1 MKFNYQ
7 TRTKKGEIRSGQI
20 EASSKEAAASLL
32 QKHGLYVTF
41 LEEAIPPIYARRIKF
56 FEKISQKDL
65 VLFSRQL
72 AIMFK
77 SKVPLVESLRV
88 LSLQMDNPDFK
99 EKIMKISEEVEGG
112 TALSRALENFPE
124 VFSSFYIA
132 MVKSGEVSGKLSE
145 VLNYLAD
152 HLEREYHLTAK
163 TKGALLYP
171 SLIVFVVILVL
182 LLMIFFVIPQLA
194 EVLTTE
200 KEALPWITMFVINSS
215 AFVRDWGW
223 ALFIILVLFVAGFLK
238 YYRTDRG
245 QRFFDRE
252 FVKFPLLGP
261 FFKMINV
268 ARFAENL
275 STLISGGLPI
285 AQALETV
292 GDIISNT
299 AYKEVIFKMR
309 DEVRKGVPISAVLS
323 RNPDLFPPVFIQMV
337 LVGEK
342 TGTLDSTLMNIVD
355 FYQKE
360 IDRMIDNAL
369 SILEPV
375 LILVLGL
382 VVAGL
387 MLSILMPLYKMIA
400 L

>member
-7 TRTKKGEIRSGQI
+7 TRTKKGEIRSGQV
-20 EASSKEAAASLL
+20 EASSREAAASFL

-88 LSLQMDNPDFK
+88 LSQQTDNPDFK

-112 TALSRALENFPE
+112 TALSNALENFPE

-215 AFVRDWGW
+215 TFVRDWGW

-285 AQALETV
+285 AQVLETV

-387 MLSILMPLYKMIA
+387 MIYILMPLYKMIA

>member
-7 TRTKKGEIRSGQI
+7 TRTKKGEIRSGQV
-20 EASSKEAAASLL
+20 EASSREAAASFL

-88 LSLQMDNPDFK
+88 LSQQTDNPDFK

-112 TALSRALENFPE
+112 TALSNALENFPE

-152 HLEREYHLTAK
+152 HLERKYHLTAK

>member
-7 TRTKKGEIRSGQI
+7 TRTKKGEIRSGQV
-20 EASSKEAAASLL
+20 EASSREAAASFL

-41 LEEAIPPIYARRIKF
+41 LEEAISPIYARRIKF

-88 LSLQMDNPDFK
+88 LSQQTDNPDFK

-112 TALSRALENFPE
+112 TALSNALENFPE

-285 AQALETV
+285 AQVLETV

>member
-7 TRTKKGEIRSGQI
+7 TRTKKGEIRSGQV
-20 EASSKEAAASLL
+20 EASSREAAASFL

-88 LSLQMDNPDFK
+88 LSQQTDNPDFK

-112 TALSRALENFPE
+112 TALSNALENFPE

-215 AFVRDWGW
+215 TFVRDWGW

>member
-7 TRTKKGEIRSGQI
+7 TRTKKGEIRSGQV
-20 EASSKEAAASLL
+20 EASSREAAASFL

-88 LSLQMDNPDFK
+88 LSQQTDNPDFK

-112 TALSRALENFPE
+112 TALSKALENFPE

-152 HLEREYHLTAK
+152 HLERKYHLTAK

-261 FFKMINV
+261 FFRMINV

-387 MLSILMPLYKMIA
+387 MFSILMPLYKMIA

>member
-7 TRTKKGEIRSGQI
+7 TRTKKGEIRSGQV
-20 EASSKEAAASLL
+20 EASSREAAASFL

-88 LSLQMDNPDFK
+88 LSQQTDNPDFK

-112 TALSRALENFPE
+112 TALSKALENFPE

-152 HLEREYHLTAK
+152 HLERKYHLTAK

-387 MLSILMPLYKMIA
+387 MFSILMPLYKMIA

>member
-7 TRTKKGEIRSGQI
+7 TRTKKGEIRSGQV
-20 EASSKEAAASLL
+20 EASSREAAASFL

-72 AIMFK
+72 AIMFR

-88 LSLQMDNPDFK
+88 LSQQTDNPDFK

-112 TALSRALENFPE
+112 TALSKALENFPE

-387 MLSILMPLYKMIA
+387 MFSILMPLYKMIA

>member
-7 TRTKKGEIRSGQI
+7 TRTKKGEIRSGQV
-20 EASSKEAAASLL
+20 EASSREAAASFL

-88 LSLQMDNPDFK
+88 LSQQTDNPDFK

-112 TALSRALENFPE
+112 TALSNALENFPE

-152 HLEREYHLTAK
+152 HLERKYHLTAK

-215 AFVRDWGW
+215 AFVRDGGW

-387 MLSILMPLYKMIA
+387 MFSILMPLYKMIA

>member
-7 TRTKKGEIRSGQI
+7 TRTKKGEMRSGQV
-20 EASSKEAAASLL
+20 EASSREAAVSLL

-41 LEEAIPPIYARRIKF
+41 LEESVPPIYARRVKF
-56 FEKISQKDL
+56 FEKVSQKDL

-88 LSLQMDNPDFK
+88 LSLQTENSDFK
-99 EKIMKISEEVEGG
+99 EKIMKLSEEVEGG
-112 TALSRALENFPE
+112 TALSKALENFPE

-132 MVKSGEVSGKLSE
+132 MVRSGEVSGKLAE

-200 KEALPWITMFVINSS
+200 KEALPWITMFVINAST
-215 AFVRDWGW
+215 FVRAWGW
-223 ALFIILVLFVAGFLK
+223 VLFIILILFVAGFLR
-238 YYRTDRG
+238 YYQTDRG

-252 FVKFPLLGP
+252 FVKLPVIGSFL
-261 FFKMINV
+261 KMVNV

-299 AYKEVIFKMR
+299 AYKEAVFKTR
-309 DEVRKGVPISAVLS
+309 DEVRRGVPISSVLS
-323 RNPDLFPPVFIQMV
+323 RHPDLFPPVFIQMV

-342 TGTLDSTLMNIVD
+342 TGTLDSSLMNIVE

-360 IDRMIDNAL
+360 IDRMIDNVL
-369 SILEPV
+369 SVLEPV
-375 LILVLGL
+375 MILILGL

-387 MLSILMPLYKMIA
+387 MLSILMPLYRMIA

>member
-7 TRTKKGEIRSGQI
+7 TRTKKGEIRSGQV
-20 EASSKEAAASLL
+20 EASSREAAASFL

-88 LSLQMDNPDFK
+88 LSQQTDNPDFK

-112 TALSRALENFPE
+112 TALSNALENFPE

-285 AQALETV
+285 AQVLETV

>member
-7 TRTKKGEIRSGQI
+7 TRTKKGEIRSGQV
-20 EASSKEAAASLL
+20 EASSREAAASFL

-88 LSLQMDNPDFK
+88 LSQQTDNPDFK

-112 TALSRALENFPE
+112 TALSNALENFPE

-375 LILVLGL
+375 LVLVLGL

>member
-7 TRTKKGEIRSGQI
+7 TRTKKGEIRSGQV
-20 EASSKEAAASLL
+20 EASSREAAASFL

-88 LSLQMDNPDFK
+88 LSQQTDNPDFK

-112 TALSRALENFPE
+112 TALSKALENFPE

-152 HLEREYHLTAK
+152 HLERKYHLTAK

-323 RNPDLFPPVFIQMV
+323 RNPDLFPLVFIQMV

-375 LILVLGL
+375 LVLVLGL

>member
-7 TRTKKGEIRSGQI
+7 TRTKKGEIRSGQV
-20 EASSKEAAASLL
+20 EASSREAAASFL

-41 LEEAIPPIYARRIKF
+41 LEEAISPIYARRIKF

-88 LSLQMDNPDFK
+88 LSQQTDNPDFK

-112 TALSRALENFPE
+112 TALSNALENFPE

-387 MLSILMPLYKMIA
+387 MFSILMPLYKMIA

>member
-7 TRTKKGEIRSGQI
+7 TRTKKGEIRSGQV
-20 EASSKEAAASLL
+20 EASSREAAASFL

-88 LSLQMDNPDFK
+88 LSQQTDNPDFK

-112 TALSRALENFPE
+112 TALSNALENFPE

-215 AFVRDWGW
+215 TFVRDWGW

-387 MLSILMPLYKMIA
+387 MFSILMPLYKMIA

>member
-1 MKFNYQ
+1 MKLNYQ
-7 TRTKKGEIRSGQI
+7 ARTKKGEIRSGQV
-20 EASSKEAAASLL
+20 EASSREAAASLL

-41 LEEAIPPIYARRIKF
+41 LEEFVPPLYARRVKF

-88 LSLQMDNPDFK
+88 LSLQTDNPDFK
-99 EKIMKISEEVEGG
+99 EKIMKLSEEVEGG
-112 TALSRALENFPE
+112 TALSNALANFPE

-132 MVKSGEVSGKLSE
+132 MIKSGEVSGKLTE

-171 SLIVFVVILVL
+171 SLIVFVVLLVL
-182 LLMIFFVIPQLA
+182 LLMIFFVVPQLA
-194 EVLTTE
+194 DVLTTE
-200 KEALPWITMFVINSS
+200 KEALPWITMFVINFS
-215 AFVRDWGW
+215 AFVRNWGW
-223 ALFIILVLFVAGFLK
+223 VMLIVFVLFTVAFLR
-238 YYRTDRG
+238 YCQTDKG
-245 QRFFDRE
+245 QKFFDRGL
-252 FVKFPLLGP
+252 VKLPLIGSFL
-261 FFKMINV
+261 KMVNV

-292 GDIISNT
+292 GDIVSNT
-299 AYKEVIFKMR
+299 AYKEVIFKTR
-309 DEVRKGVPISAVLS
+309 DEVRKGVPISSILS
-323 RNPDLFPPVFIQMV
+323 RHPDLFPPVFIQMV

-342 TGTLDSTLMNIVD
+342 TGTLDSTLMNIVE

-360 IDRMIDNAL
+360 IDRIIDNVL
-369 SILEPV
+369 SVLEPV
-375 LILVLGL
+375 LILILGL

-387 MLSILMPLYKMIA
+387 MLSILMPLYRMIA
-400 L
+400 I

>member
-7 TRTKKGEIRSGQI
+7 TRTKKGEIRSGQV
-20 EASSKEAAASLL
+20 EASSREAAASFL

-88 LSLQMDNPDFK
+88 LSQQTDNPDFK

-112 TALSRALENFPE
+112 TALSKALENFPE

-387 MLSILMPLYKMIA
+387 MFSILMPLYKMIA

>member
-7 TRTKKGEIRSGQI
+7 TRTKKGEIRSGQV
-20 EASSKEAAASLL
+20 EASSREAAASFL

-88 LSLQMDNPDFK
+88 LSQQTDNPDFK

-112 TALSRALENFPE
+112 TALSNALENFPE

-152 HLEREYHLTAK
+152 HLERKYHLTAK

-375 LILVLGL
+375 LVLVLGL

>member
-1 MKFNYQ
+1 MKLNYQ
-7 TRTKKGEIRSGQI
+7 ARTKKGEIRSGQV
-20 EASSKEAAASLL
+20 EASSREAAASLL

-41 LEEAIPPIYARRIKF
+41 LEEFVPPLYARRVKF

-88 LSLQMDNPDFK
+88 LSLQTDNPDFK
-99 EKIMKISEEVEGG
+99 EKIMKLSEEVEGG
-112 TALSRALENFPE
+112 TALSNALANFPE

-132 MVKSGEVSGKLSE
+132 MIKSGEVSGKLTE

-171 SLIVFVVILVL
+171 SLIVFVVLLVL
-182 LLMIFFVIPQLA
+182 LLMIFFVVPQLA
-194 EVLTTE
+194 DVLTTE
-200 KEALPWITMFVINSS
+200 KEALPWITMFVINFS
-215 AFVRDWGW
+215 AFVRNWGW
-223 ALFIILVLFVAGFLK
+223 VMLIVLVLFTVVFLR
-238 YYRTDRG
+238 YCQTDKG
-245 QRFFDRE
+245 QKFFDRGL
-252 FVKFPLLGP
+252 VKLPLIGSFL
-261 FFKMINV
+261 KMVNV

-292 GDIISNT
+292 GDIVSNT
-299 AYKEVIFKMR
+299 AYKEVIFKTR
-309 DEVRKGVPISAVLS
+309 DEVRKGVPISSVLS
-323 RNPDLFPPVFIQMV
+323 RHPDLFPPVFIQMV

-342 TGTLDSTLMNIVD
+342 TGTLDSTLMNIVE

-360 IDRMIDNAL
+360 IDRIIDNVL
-369 SILEPV
+369 SVLEPV
-375 LILVLGL
+375 LILILGL

-387 MLSILMPLYKMIA
+387 MLSILMPLYRMIA
-400 L
+400 I

>member
-7 TRTKKGEIRSGQI
+7 TRTKKGEIRSGQV
-20 EASSKEAAASLL
+20 EASSREAAASFL

-88 LSLQMDNPDFK
+88 LSQQTDNPDFK

-112 TALSRALENFPE
+112 TALSNALENFPE

-152 HLEREYHLTAK
+152 HLERKYHLTAK

-215 AFVRDWGW
+215 TFVRDWGW

-387 MLSILMPLYKMIA
+387 MFSILMPLYKMIA

>member
-7 TRTKKGEIRSGQI
+7 TRTKKGEIRSGQV
-20 EASSKEAAASLL
+20 EASSREAAASFL

-88 LSLQMDNPDFK
+88 LSQQTDNPDFK

-112 TALSRALENFPE
+112 TALSKALENFPE

-132 MVKSGEVSGKLSE
+132 MVKSGEVSGKLAE

>member
-7 TRTKKGEIRSGQI
+7 ARTKKGEIRSGQI
-20 EASSKEAAASLL
+20 EASSREAAASLL

-41 LEEAIPPIYARRIKF
+41 LEESVSPIYARRVKF

-88 LSLQMDNPDFK
+88 LSLQTGNPDFK
-99 EKIMKISEEVEGG
+99 EKIMKLSEEVEGG
-112 TALSRALENFPE
+112 TALSKALENFPE

-132 MVKSGEVSGKLSE
+132 MVKSGEVSGKLAE
-145 VLNYLAD
+145 VLNYLAE
-152 HLEREYHLTAK
+152 HLERDYHLTAK

-182 LLMIFFVIPQLA
+182 LLMIFFVVPQLA

-200 KEALPWITMFVINSS
+200 KESLPWITMFVINFS
-215 AFVRDWGW
+215 AFVRNWGW
-223 ALFIILVLFVAGFLK
+223 VMLIILVLFTTGLLRYYQTDKGQKFFDKEFVNLPLIGSFLK
-238 YYRTDRG
+238 M
-245 QRFFDRE
+245 
-252 FVKFPLLGP
+252 V
-261 FFKMINV
+261 NV

-292 GDIISNT
+292 GDIVSNT
-299 AYKEVIFKMR
+299 AYKEAIFKMR
-309 DEVRKGVPISAVLS
+309 DEVRKGVPISSVLS
-323 RNPDLFPPVFIQMV
+323 RQPDLFPPVFIQMV

-342 TGTLDSTLMNIVD
+342 TGTLDSTLMNIVE

-360 IDRMIDNAL
+360 IDGMIDNVL
-369 SILEPV
+369 SILEPA
-375 LILVLGL
+375 LILILGL

-387 MLSILMPLYKMIA
+387 MLSILMPLYRMIA

>member
-7 TRTKKGEIRSGQI
+7 TRTKKGEIRSGQV
-20 EASSKEAAASLL
+20 EASSREAAASFL

-41 LEEAIPPIYARRIKF
+41 LEEAISPIYARRIKF

-88 LSLQMDNPDFK
+88 LSQQTDNPDFK

-112 TALSRALENFPE
+112 TALSKALENFPE

-152 HLEREYHLTAK
+152 HLERKYHLTAK

-285 AQALETV
+285 AQVLETV

>member
-7 TRTKKGEIRSGQI
+7 TRTKKGEIRSGQV
-20 EASSKEAAASLL
+20 EASSREAAASFL

-88 LSLQMDNPDFK
+88 LSQQTDNPDFK

-112 TALSRALENFPE
+112 TALSNALENFPE

>member
-7 TRTKKGEIRSGQI
+7 TRTKKGEIRSGQV
-20 EASSKEAAASLL
+20 EASSREAAASFL

-41 LEEAIPPIYARRIKF
+41 LEEAIPSIYARRIKF

-88 LSLQMDNPDFK
+88 LSQQTDNPDFK

-112 TALSRALENFPE
+112 TALSNALENFPE

-182 LLMIFFVIPQLA
+182 LLMIFFVIPHLA
-194 EVLTTE
+194 DALTTE

-375 LILVLGL
+375 LVLVLGL

>member
-7 TRTKKGEIRSGQI
+7 TRTKKGEIRSGQV
-20 EASSKEAAASLL
+20 EASSREAAASLL

-41 LEEAIPPIYARRIKF
+41 LEEFVPPLYARRVKF

-88 LSLQMDNPDFK
+88 LSLQTDNPDFK
-99 EKIMKISEEVEGG
+99 EKIMKLSEEVEGG
-112 TALSRALENFPE
+112 TALSNALANFPE

-132 MVKSGEVSGKLSE
+132 MIKSGEVSGKLTE

-171 SLIVFVVILVL
+171 SLIVFVVLLVL

-194 EVLTTE
+194 EVMTME
-200 KEALPWITMFVINSS
+200 KEALPWITMFVINFS
-215 AFVRDWGW
+215 AFVRNWGW
-223 ALFIILVLFVAGFLK
+223 VMLIVFVLFTVAFLR
-238 YYRTDRG
+238 YCQTDKG
-245 QRFFDRE
+245 QKFFDRGL
-252 FVKFPLLGP
+252 VKLPLIGSFL
-261 FFKMINV
+261 KMVNV

-299 AYKEVIFKMR
+299 AYKEAVFKTR
-309 DEVRKGVPISAVLS
+309 DEVRRGVPISSVLS
-323 RNPDLFPPVFIQMV
+323 RHPDLFPPVFIQMV

-342 TGTLDSTLMNIVD
+342 TGTLDSSLMNIVE

-360 IDRMIDNAL
+360 IDRMIDNVL
-369 SILEPV
+369 SVLEPV
-375 LILVLGL
+375 MILILGL

-387 MLSILMPLYKMIA
+387 MLSILMPLYRMIA

>member
-1 MKFNYQ
+1 MKLNYQ
-7 TRTKKGEIRSGQI
+7 ARTKKGEIRSGQV
-20 EASSKEAAASLL
+20 EASSREAAASLL

-41 LEEAIPPIYARRIKF
+41 LEEFVPPLYARRVKF

-77 SKVPLVESLRV
+77 SKVPLVESLSV
-88 LSLQMDNPDFK
+88 LSLQTDNPDFK
-99 EKIMKISEEVEGG
+99 EKIMKLSEEVEGG
-112 TALSRALENFPE
+112 TALSNALANFPE

-132 MVKSGEVSGKLSE
+132 MIKSGEVSGKLTE

-171 SLIVFVVILVL
+171 SLIVFVVLLVL
-182 LLMIFFVIPQLA
+182 LLMIFFVVPQLA
-194 EVLTTE
+194 DVLTTE
-200 KEALPWITMFVINSS
+200 KEALPWITMFVINFS
-215 AFVRDWGW
+215 AFVRNWGW
-223 ALFIILVLFVAGFLK
+223 VMLIVFVLFTVAFLR
-238 YYRTDRG
+238 YCQTDKG
-245 QRFFDRE
+245 QKFFDRGL
-252 FVKFPLLGP
+252 VKLPLIGSFL
-261 FFKMINV
+261 KMVNV

-292 GDIISNT
+292 GDIVSNT
-299 AYKEVIFKMR
+299 AYKEVIFKTR
-309 DEVRKGVPISAVLS
+309 DEVRKGVPISSILS
-323 RNPDLFPPVFIQMV
+323 RHPDLFPPVFIQMV

-342 TGTLDSTLMNIVD
+342 TGTLDSTLMNIVE

-360 IDRMIDNAL
+360 IDRIIDNVL
-369 SILEPV
+369 SVLEPV
-375 LILVLGL
+375 LILILGL

-387 MLSILMPLYKMIA
+387 MLSILMPLYRMIA
-400 L
+400 I

>member
-7 TRTKKGEIRSGQI
+7 TRTKKGEMRSGQV
-20 EASSKEAAASLL
+20 EASSREAAVSLL

-41 LEEAIPPIYARRIKF
+41 LEESVPPIYARRVKF
-56 FEKISQKDL
+56 FEKVSQKDL

-88 LSLQMDNPDFK
+88 LSLQTENSDFK
-99 EKIMKISEEVEGG
+99 EKIMKLSEEVEGG
-112 TALSRALENFPE
+112 TALSKALENFPE

-132 MVKSGEVSGKLSE
+132 MVRSGEVSGKLAE

-200 KEALPWITMFVINSS
+200 KEALPWITMFVINTST
-215 AFVRDWGW
+215 FVRAWGW
-223 ALFIILVLFVAGFLK
+223 VMLIILILFVAGFLR
-238 YYRTDRG
+238 YYQTDRG

-252 FVKFPLLGP
+252 FVKLPVIGSFL
-261 FFKMINV
+261 KMVNV

-299 AYKEVIFKMR
+299 AYKEAVFKTR
-309 DEVRKGVPISAVLS
+309 DEVRRGVPISSVLS
-323 RNPDLFPPVFIQMV
+323 RHPDLFPPVFIQMV

-342 TGTLDSTLMNIVD
+342 TGTLDSSLMNIVE

-360 IDRMIDNAL
+360 IDRMIDNVL
-369 SILEPV
+369 SVLEPV
-375 LILVLGL
+375 MILILGL

-387 MLSILMPLYKMIA
+387 MLSILMPLYRMIA

>member
-7 TRTKKGEIRSGQI
+7 TRTKKGEIRSGQV
-20 EASSKEAAASLL
+20 EASSREAAASFL

-88 LSLQMDNPDFK
+88 LSQQTDNPDFK

-112 TALSRALENFPE
+112 TALSKALENFPE
-124 VFSSFYIA
+124 AFSSFYIA

-387 MLSILMPLYKMIA
+387 MFSILMPLYKMIA

>member
-7 TRTKKGEIRSGQI
+7 TRTKKGEIRSGQV
-20 EASSKEAAASLL
+20 EASSREAAASFL

-88 LSLQMDNPDFK
+88 LSQQTDNPDFK

-112 TALSRALENFPE
+112 TALSKALENFPE

-132 MVKSGEVSGKLSE
+132 MVKSGEVSGKLAE

-223 ALFIILVLFVAGFLK
+223 ALFIILVLFVAGFLR

-245 QRFFDRE
+245 QKFFDRE

>member
-7 TRTKKGEIRSGQI
+7 TRTKKGEIRSGQV
-20 EASSKEAAASLL
+20 EASSREAAASFL

-88 LSLQMDNPDFK
+88 LSQQTDNPDFK

-112 TALSRALENFPE
+112 TALSNALENFPE

-152 HLEREYHLTAK
+152 HLERKYHLTAK

-215 AFVRDWGW
+215 TFVRDWGW
-223 ALFIILVLFVAGFLK
+223 VLFIILVLFVAGFLK

-299 AYKEVIFKMR
+299 AYKEVIFKTR

-387 MLSILMPLYKMIA
+387 MFSILMPLYKLIA

>member
-7 TRTKKGEIRSGQI
+7 TRTKKGEIRSGQV
-20 EASSKEAAASLL
+20 EASSREAAASFL

-88 LSLQMDNPDFK
+88 LSQQTDNPDFK

-112 TALSRALENFPE
+112 TALSKALENFPE

-152 HLEREYHLTAK
+152 HLERKYHLTAK

-375 LILVLGL
+375 LVLVLGL

>member
-7 TRTKKGEIRSGQI
+7 TRTKKGEIRSGQV
-20 EASSKEAAASLL
+20 EASSREAAASFL

-88 LSLQMDNPDFK
+88 LSQQTDNPDFK

-112 TALSRALENFPE
+112 TALSNALENFPE

-152 HLEREYHLTAK
+152 HLERKYHLTAK

-387 MLSILMPLYKMIA
+387 MFSILMPLYKMIA

>member
-7 TRTKKGEIRSGQI
+7 TRTKKGEIRSGQV
-20 EASSKEAAASLL
+20 EASSREAAASFL

-88 LSLQMDNPDFK
+88 LSQQTDNPDFK

-112 TALSRALENFPE
+112 TALSKALENFPE

-152 HLEREYHLTAK
+152 HLERKYHLTAK